1 MNQLDLLWEYQ
12 LADIEADNLDLSIR
26 RSPKRQKL
34 VKLRDSYQDLQKDL
48 KRIEDEILAMLD
60 RMDALKDAIALS
72 EDQMRQLQARIQ
84 DEPPADSEA
93 VQAFIG
99 EAERLTT
106 TLSDYEQET
115 RRIRRY
121 AADRDRQQRDVKLR
135 LVTAREEFIPLREE
149 YDAEYKEKSA
159 EIDKLKAIVKEKEQ
173 GIEPEYL
180 QKYNSIKQHAAPPI
194 AKLQN
199 GQCSGC
205 NMSFPSSVLS
215 AIKSGKLIECET
227 CGRMVI
233 N

>member
-1 MNQLDLLWEYQ
+1 MNQLERLWEYQ
-12 LADIEADNLDLSIR
+12 LADIEVDNLDLSIK
-26 RSPKRQKL
+26 RSPKRQRL
-34 VKLRDSYQDLQKDL
+34 VRLRNSYQSLQKDL

-72 EDQMRQLQARIQ
+72 EDQMRQLQSRIQ
-84 DEPPADSEA
+84 DAPPENSED
-93 VQAFIG
+93 VKSFID
-99 EAERLTT
+99 EAQRLTT

-115 RRIRRY
+115 LRIRRY

-135 LVTAREEFIPLREE
+135 LVTAREEFMPLREE
-149 YDAEYKEKSA
+149 YDAEYKEKSQ
-159 EIDKLKAIVKEKEQ
+159 EIEKLKAVVKEKEQ

-180 QKYNSIKQHAAPPI
+180 QKYNTIKQHAAPPI

-205 NMSFPSSVLS
+205 NMSFPSSVLT
-215 AIKSGKLIECET
+215 AIKAGKLIECET